1 MSHKLTNQTHPTMT
15 WEWSKIGEDPCMT
28 TTYFSGVIA
37 QVRIIKPY
45 HFGEIVDSTVEV
57 LFRDGSEY
65 TWQNKH
71 VCTVYNGQFG
81 ISVSGD
87 GRFLFVQ
94 TWDKGMFCY
103 DARTGIQVWRTK
115 RRYGI
120 TNIFV
125 NDSTVLVHQHDRA
138 LQLLDMETGDVLKE
152 KKPARDW
159 GFYLL
164 DKQHFICH
172 TSARNWEIIRA
183 ADLETVE
190 TIPHKQ
196 FPDDSWCIRYVYLE
210 GGKLKYEAFR
220 NVWEN
225 GKMLPNEEI
234 EGYIEIHYQEVTP

>member
-1 MSHKLTNQTHPTMT
+1 MVQTERMNPFMTWKLT
-15 WEWSKIGEDPCMT
+15 SKPDRWGDDPCFVV
-28 TTYFSGVIA
+28 TYFSGAIERISVTHRLSMYKFEVIYA
-37 QVRIIKPY
+37 
-45 HFGEIVDSTVEV
+45 DSTSYHWE
-57 LFRDGSEY
+57 LWDNNIFTS
-65 TWQNKH
+65 
-71 VCTVYNGQFG
+71 YNHQFG
-81 ISVSGD
+81 ISVSFD

-94 TWDKGMFCY
+94 TWDKGLFCY
-103 DARTGIQVWRTK
+103 DARTGVLVWRTK
-115 RRYGI
+115 RRFGI
-120 TNIFV
+120 TTVFV
-125 NDSTVLVHQHDRA
+125 NENTLAVHQHDRA
-138 LQLLDMETGDVLKE
+138 LQLLDMETGEVLKE

-190 TIPHKQ
+190 IISHKQ

-210 GGKLKYEAFR
+210 SGKLKYEAFR

-225 GKMLPNEEI
+225 GKMLPNEET